1 MTKNEL
7 WYVMDL
13 DLDDMMME
21 MKMGQ
26 AELLPVAGDHVADSD
41 RPGPK
46 SSESAV
52 LHLLPPKSSKFEL
65 SFLLPRLLELTPQ
78 LHSSAGSLAARSR
91 QDPVYPGH
99 WSYFTMPV
107 IPFGSTVPQQWNRR
121 KPMGT
126 LRSSAFSLSKHPR
139 AQ

>member
-46 SSESAV
+46 SSE
-52 LHLLPPKSSKFEL
+52 
-65 SFLLPRLLELTPQ
+65 
-78 LHSSAGSLAARSR
+78 
-91 QDPVYPGH
+91 
-99 WSYFTMPV
+99 
-107 IPFGSTVPQQWNRR
+107 
-121 KPMGT
+121 
-126 LRSSAFSLSKHPR
+126 
-139 AQ
+139 